1 MQCYETEM
9 MMTYI
14 YNILSYAYP
23 QLERDKAMLI
33 DILEQT
39 QVDNIVEL
47 LRLEH
52 QSIQAI
58 AQPYIQPLHRA
69 A

>member
-14 YNILSYAYP
+14 YSILSYAYP
-23 QLERDKAMLI
+23 QLERDNAMLI
-33 DILEQT
+33 DIIEQT
-39 QVDNIVEL
+39 EADDIVEL

-52 QSIQAI
+52 KCIQAI
-58 AQPYIQPLHRA
+58 AQPYIQPLYRA